1 VNPLTAVESTSTLEP
16 MPMLED
22 NPGTV
27 KPAPVLKDNPG
38 TLELEPTL
46 EDNPT
51 SSASSDA
58 SLPSVVTPIPPPS
71 PKAEKENQPSTHACI
86 TLKNPL

>member
-1 VNPLTAVESTSTLEP
+1 MLT
-16 MPMLED
+16 LED

-27 KPAPVLKDNPG
+27 KPAPMLEDNPG
-38 TLELEPTL
+38 TVEPEPTL

-51 SSASSDA
+51 SGTSSDASLPPVPPPDA

-71 PKAEKENQPSTHACI
+71 PKAEKENKPPTHACI

>member
-1 VNPLTAVESTSTLEP
+1 
-16 MPMLED
+16 MLED

-27 KPAPVLKDNPG
+27 EPAPVLEDNPG

-51 SSASSDA
+51 SGASSDASLPPVATPIPPPDA